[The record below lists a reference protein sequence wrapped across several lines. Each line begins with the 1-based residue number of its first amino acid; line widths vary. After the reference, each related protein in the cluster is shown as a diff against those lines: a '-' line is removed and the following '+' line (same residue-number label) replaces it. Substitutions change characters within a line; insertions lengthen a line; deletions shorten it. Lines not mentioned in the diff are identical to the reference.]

1 MLVQMKKVQRGLSQS
16 MDGFGAQATQGPN
29 FIKHISCK
37 LATSRSGSLLR
48 QSGACCIGIKI
59 KMNDKLRFVTTTI

>member
-1 MLVQMKKVQRGLSQS
+1 

-29 FIKHISCK
+29 FIKHISCE
-37 LATSRSGSLLR
+37 LATSHSGSLLR
-48 QSGACCIGIKI
+48 QSGACCIGIKN